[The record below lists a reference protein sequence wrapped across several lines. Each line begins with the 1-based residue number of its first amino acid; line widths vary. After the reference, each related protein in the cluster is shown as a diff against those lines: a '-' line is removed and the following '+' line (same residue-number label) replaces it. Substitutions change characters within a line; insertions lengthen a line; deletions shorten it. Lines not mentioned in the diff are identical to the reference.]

1 MCLMALLSEME
12 VIATSEDT
20 MIIGR
25 VAAAALVI
33 GTCQIIGAP
42 ADAARCI
49 RAGGEGTGVLQGFA
63 SFMAQ
68 AAMKNQ
74 AKAWG
79 GDSVRI
85 SEPKETCTQQF
96 LVYTCTAFARAC
108 K

>member
-33 GTCQIIGAP
+33 GTCQVIGAS

-49 RAGGEGTGVLQGFA
+49 RAGGEGSGLLQGFA

-85 SEPKETCTQQF
+85 GEPKETCTQQF